1 MRRTNVTLWVVQSL
15 LALMFLFAGIM
26 KLVTPAAVLA
36 PMAAPL
42 PVLFL
47 RFIGLCELAGALGLI
62 VPSITGIRS
71 NLTPI
76 AASALVIIM
85 SGATAA
91 SLTTGH
97 AATAWV
103 PALLGCLNIF
113 VAYGRF
119 QLAPLVGPR
128 RLQHRA
134 TGLRA
139 A

>member
-1 MRRTNVTLWVVQSL
+1 MRRTNMTLWVVQSL
-15 LALMFLFAGIM
+15 LALMFLSTGIM
-26 KLVTPAAVLA
+26 KLVMPAAVLA

-42 PVLFL
+42 PVLFI

-62 VPSITGIRS
+62 VPSITGIRPS
-71 NLTPI
+71 LTPI

-85 SGATAA
+85 SGATAV

-97 AATAWV
+97 TATAWV

-119 QLAPLVGPR
+119 HLAPLGSAR
-128 RLQHRA
+128 RLQGRSTVA
-134 TGLRA
+134 RA